1 MKTNIPYYAFS
12 DVLTIVNG
20 RNQRKVED
28 KKGLFPI
35 YGSGGI
41 MGWANDYI
49 CPENTVVIG
58 RKGSINNPIFVEKKF
73 WNVDTAFGLVAKQTI
88 LLPKYLYYFCVN
100 FNFESL
106 NTTVTIPSLTKANL
120 LKVQIPI
127 PSISKQEKIVL
138 LLDKIGSLICIRKW
152 HLDKLNQLA
161 SSRFIEMFGDLEKE
175 QPRWPVAN
183 IGDLFDVGSSKRVF
197 QKDWKNAGVPFYRA
211 REIVKLEA
219 NGFVNN
225 ELFISEEMYGEYA
238 RLYGIPKAG
247 DILVTGVGTLGVC
260 YLVKHNDRFYYK
272 DGNIICLHS
281 RGKISSRF
289 VCECYKLPFIKKQIQ
304 INAGGSTVGTYTIE
318 NARKTRIIVPPY
330 DLQKAFIA
338 FIEQL
343 DKSKVT
349 IQKSLDK
356 LNLLYKAL
364 LQEYFG

>member
-127 PSISKQEKIVL
+127 PSISEQEKIVL
-138 LLDKIGSLICIRKW
+138 LLDKIGSLICIRKQ

-161 SSRFIEMFGDLEKE
+161 SSRFIEMFGD
-175 QPRWPVAN
+175 QTDFDRWKTCTVADVAEVCVGVVIRPTQYYADFGIPAFRSLN
-183 IGDLFDVGSSKRVF
+183 IGPMKINDSDWVYFTAEGHAKNQKSIVHEGDVLVVRSGAPGTACVATHDVDGYNAVDIIIARPNHDRINSNFLAMFTNMPHGMQFIRSKTGGAAQQHF
-197 QKDWKNAGVPFYRA
+197 NIGGYKAL
-211 REIVKLEA
+211 KLILPPLVLQNEFA
-219 NGFVNN
+219 AFV
-225 ELFISEEMYGEYA
+225 EE
-238 RLYGIPKAG
+238 
-247 DILVTGVGTLGVC
+247 
-260 YLVKHNDRFYYK
+260 
-272 DGNIICLHS
+272 
-281 RGKISSRF
+281 
-289 VCECYKLPFIKKQIQ
+289 
-304 INAGGSTVGTYTIE
+304 
-318 NARKTRIIVPPY
+318 
-330 DLQKAFIA
+330 
-338 FIEQL
+338 L
-343 DKSKVT
+343 DKSKVAGESQR
-349 IQKSLDK
+349 ILLEKIAGGGILQWGFLDH
-356 LNLLYKAL
+356 
-364 LQEYFG
+364 E